1 MRLLGRPVASA
12 RDETA
17 PSRDDATV
25 SSTVPRGF
33 DDAADDA
40 APPTTRKKQ
49 TKTQRLVASMM
60 HSNVA
65 TEADALAER
74 LRTGAATTT
83 TTPYSYAGRI
93 RASGSASKARRRARV
108 SRASRD
114 EESY

>member
-83 TTPYSYAGRI
+83 TTPYSYAGPHPSEWKRKQGE
-93 RASGSASKARRRARV
+93 APSA
-108 SRASRD
+108 
-114 EESY
+114 

>member
-1 MRLLGRPVASA
+1 MKPRRRATTRRFRRLS
-12 RDETA
+12 
-17 PSRDDATV
+17 
-25 SSTVPRGF
+25 PRGF

-83 TTPYSYAGRI
+83 TTPYSYAGP
-93 RASGSASKARRRARV
+93 ASERVEAQARRGAERECPARRAT
-108 SRASRD
+108 RD
-114 EESY
+114 RTETECGR